1 MYYEKELMVIEFMVV
16 LFSKLKEK
24 NPRRDGT
31 NGSLQQTKNDG
42 SSSNNWFA
50 IKGEKDY
57 LIRELNNIDET
68 IFLGNTIHKLGV
80 LIIVFHINELGV
92 PHKSN
97 YVFFCNEPIW
107 LPP

>member
-1 MYYEKELMVIEFMVV
+1 
-16 LFSKLKEK
+16 
-24 NPRRDGT
+24 
-31 NGSLQQTKNDG
+31 
-42 SSSNNWFA
+42 
-50 IKGEKDY
+50 

>member
-42 SSSNNWFA
+42 SSSNN
-50 IKGEKDY
+50 
-57 LIRELNNIDET
+57 
-68 IFLGNTIHKLGV
+68 
-80 LIIVFHINELGV
+80 
-92 PHKSN
+92 
-97 YVFFCNEPIW
+97 
-107 LPP
+107 